1 MAWRIQNSV
10 VRGEIENRVKGIV
23 RGQIWIEGRAE
34 PVVLELKGNA
44 RPDLAGC
51 LLTFTNP
58 QRPSPDPRLVSL
70 HPVQCGTIGN
80 LTASRKVRVFDAPLA
95 QALAMIR
102 RQEEPPEHLVNSLYL
117 EWFSETNGRVVI
129 ETADYELNLST
140 PEWRMTPEEEVER
153 AGQAAAGMDD
163 FMRRVAEGFEEQQ
176 GSEE

>member
-102 RQEEPPEHLVNSLYL
+102 RQEEPRSIWSILFIWSGSAKP
-117 EWFSETNGRVVI
+117 
-129 ETADYELNLST
+129 TAVSSSK
-140 PEWRMTPEEEVER
+140 PQIM
-153 AGQAAAGMDD
+153 
-163 FMRRVAEGFEEQQ
+163 
-176 GSEE
+176 S